1 MSDFYTDAQRDLQR
15 RHDSE
20 RLADRLE
27 QAIVSDVVDLDQ
39 HGAFI
44 AGRDFFFLSTVNGR
58 GEPTVSYKGG
68 DPGVLAVLDEHTLA
82 FPDYDGNGMF
92 LSLGNI
98 AETAKV
104 GLLLIDL
111 ETPHRLRVQGTA
123 SVVADDPLVA
133 RWPGARSVV
142 RVRVD
147 DVFVNCARYVH
158 RHARTDRSPY
168 VPDTDGGAPYPSWKR
183 LDVFA
188 DVLPGPDQGRTET
201 EGGPID
207 LPEYAARLAAG
218 DS

>member
-27 QAIVSDVVDLDQ
+27 QAIVSDVVDPDQ

-123 SVVADDPLVA
+123 SVVADDPLVT
-133 RWPGARSVV
+133 RWPGARTVV

-147 DVFVNCARYVH
+147 EVFVNCARYVH
-158 RHARTDRSPY
+158 RHVRTDRSPY
-168 VPDTDGGAPYPSWKR
+168 VPDADGGAPYPSWKR
-183 LDVFA
+183 LDVLA
-188 DVLPGPDQGRTET
+188 DALPGPDQGRAEA
-201 EGGPID
+201 EGGLID